1 MKDSYKTWM
10 KMKTYWEKGPEL
22 KKGDSSV
29 SPTPLQLKADAYL
42 PPYECVNSA
51 EVSKPLT
58 NRLYPSL
65 PKTNEVFPFVQI
77 PDGFKITPLSV
88 TEAVAIC
95 KDLQDPSKTPHQFV
109 SVLKRLTAYSQLT
122 GRDYRFILTKTLP
135 AEITDDEMIGEI
147 EYLNPKYD
155 TPPTHRVVSRKAGYS
170 KPLDLSKPHELLFT
184 DSDDDNEDN
193 ADWVWSSSGKL
204 KGFFKQLTAFLLKVS
219 SAKQDISYAANT
231 KQKIGESPVAF
242 FNRFKHAWV
251 EESAIPIEENCPL
264 FLNTF
269 LNNMNKETAQLIR
282 ITTPNITTISVD
294 ELGINLQFSFLPFG

>member
-65 PKTNEVFPFVQI
+65 PKTNEVFLFVQI

-95 KDLQDPSKTPHQFV
+95 KDLPDPSKTPHQFV

-193 ADWVWSSSGKL
+193 ADWVWSSSEKPTHPFVPGQQVLIKSLKPTKL
-204 KGFFKQLTAFLLKVS
+204 GEPKYLGPATVIAVTRTGVLTDFQPQWIHASRLKVAPS
-219 SAKQDISYAANT
+219 QGNVLI
-231 KQKIGESPVAF
+231 
-242 FNRFKHAWV
+242 
-251 EESAIPIEENCPL
+251 
-264 FLNTF
+264 
-269 LNNMNKETAQLIR
+269 NKEGEASEPRKDPTEGEPRRSKRRRRKKLFDI
-282 ITTPNITTISVD
+282 
-294 ELGINLQFSFLPFG
+294 